1 MKALRI
7 LVALLA
13 LFAGGAYAAALPS
26 IHDVYTAASSGRL
39 QLAQAEIDRVLAAY
53 PNSAKAHYVDARVLA
68 LAGRWPQAAAEL
80 ARAQQLDPGLPF
92 EDRTQLQAFTRQLA
106 AHGAAPVAR
115 RASMPGWVM
124 PLAGLAVLLALLMLF
139 AVYRASRRPALQ
151 VLPPMGPNAAP
162 GPYPQGPYPQGPYPQ
177 GPYPQ
182 GPYPQGY
189 AQGPQGPYPARGGS
203 GFLGAVGT
211 GLGMGAGF
219 AAGEMLVDKLV
230 GDHGAGGGGL
240 LGDAQAATPPL
251 DPDFGINDAG
261 SWSDDSGGGWADG
274 GGDDSGSWT

>member
-13 LFAGGAYAAALPS
+13 LLASGAYAAALPS
-26 IHDVYTAASSGRL
+26 IHDVYTAAASGRL
-39 QLAQAEIDRVLAAY
+39 QLAQAEIEQVLAAY

-68 LAGRWPQAAAEL
+68 LAGRWSQAGAEL
-80 ARAQQLDPGLPF
+80 ARAQQLEPGLPF
-92 EDRTQLQAFTRQLA
+92 EKPAQLQAFTRQLA
-106 AHGAAPVAR
+106 AHGAATVPR
-115 RASMPGWVM
+115 RSAMPGWVM
-124 PLAGLAVLLALLMLF
+124 PLAALAVLLAVIMLF

-151 VLPPMGPNAAP
+151 VLPPQGPNAMPP
-162 GPYPQGPYPQGPYPQ
+162 GYPQGPYPQ

-189 AQGPQGPYPARGGS
+189 PQGPYPARGGS

-230 GDHGAGGGGL
+230 GGHDNAGGGL
-240 LGDAQAATPPL
+240 IGDAQAAPPPL

-261 SWSDDSGGGWADG
+261 SWGDDSGGGGWADG

>member
-13 LFAGGAYAAALPS
+13 FAAVGARAAALPS
-26 IHDVYTAASSGRL
+26 IHDVYTAASSGRV
-39 QLAQAEIDRVLAAY
+39 QLAQAQIEQVLAAY

-68 LAGRWPQAAAEL
+68 LAGRWSQAGAEL

-92 EDRTQLQAFTRQLA
+92 ESPAQLQAFTRQLA
-106 AHGAAPVAR
+106 AHGAAPAPR
-115 RASMPGWVM
+115 RAMPGWVM
-124 PLAGLAVLLALLMLF
+124 PLAALAVLLAVIMLF
-139 AVYRASRRPALQ
+139 AVYRASRRPAVQ
-151 VLPPMGPNAAP
+151 VMPPMGPNPMP
-162 GPYPQGPYPQGPYPQ
+162 GGYPQGPYPQGPYPQ
-177 GPYPQ
+177 GPYGQ
-182 GPYPQGY
+182 G
-189 AQGPQGPYPARGGS
+189 AYPAQGGS

-230 GDHGAGGGGL
+230 GGHGGGGL
-240 LGDAQAATPPL
+240 VGDAQAAPTPL
-251 DPDFGINDAG
+251 EPDFGINDAG

-274 GGDDSGSWT
+274 GGGDSGSWT

>member
-13 LFAGGAYAAALPS
+13 LLAASASAATLPS

-39 QLAQAEIDRVLAAY
+39 QLAQAEIQQVLAAY

-68 LAGRWPQAAAEL
+68 LAGRWSQAGAEL

-92 EDRTQLQAFTRQLA
+92 EDRAQLQAFTRQLA
-106 AHGAAPVAR
+106 AHGAAAAPR
-115 RASMPGWVM
+115 RAAMPGWVM
-124 PLAGLAVLLALLMLF
+124 PLAALAVLLALVMLF

-151 VLPPMGPNAAP
+151 VLPPQGPGGYPP
-162 GPYPQGPYPQGPYPQ
+162 GSYPPGAGPQGPYPQGPYPQ
-177 GPYPQ
+177 GPY
-182 GPYPQGY
+182 GPG
-189 AQGPQGPYPARGGS
+189 AYPARGGS

-230 GDHGAGGGGL
+230 GGHGDAGGGIV
-240 LGDAQAATPPL
+240 GDAQAAPAPL
-251 DPDFGINDAG
+251 EPDFGINDAG
-261 SWSDDSGGGWADG
+261 SWGDDSGGGWADG
-274 GGDDSGSWT
+274 GGDSDSWT

>member
-39 QLAQAEIDRVLAAY
+39 QLAQSEIEQVLAAY

-68 LAGRWPQAAAEL
+68 LAGRWSQAGAEL

-92 EDRTQLQAFTRQLA
+92 EDRAQLQAFTRQLA
-106 AHGAAPVAR
+106 AHGAAPTAAR
-115 RASMPGWVM
+115 RSAMPGWVM

-151 VLPPMGPNAAP
+151 VLPPQGPNAMPP
-162 GPYPQGPYPQGPYPQ
+162 GYPQGPYPQGPYPQ

-182 GPYPQGY
+182 QGY
-189 AQGPQGPYPARGGS
+189 PQGPYPARGGS

-230 GDHGAGGGGL
+230 GGRGDAGGGL
-240 LGDAQAATPPL
+240 IGDAQAAPPPL

-261 SWSDDSGGGWADG
+261 SWSDDSGGGGWADG